1 MIRSHIESNFAK
13 STRILL
19 ILDFS
24 GHIRRIVVRNDK
36 TRSRVPPTAGFHNRP
51 LARREGYLYARLP
64 RYEGILLA
72 YLRKVKNLLVEM
84 ERFDTHRIHALEE
97 KRGSEGASADLIPEI
112 GFRLLHAVLRQ
123 SRNQIGIAHP
133 LSEHFRPQNPFRI
146 RRPICHKRNP
156 YDSNIIKYDAI

>member
-1 MIRSHIESNFAK
+1 MLALAIFYVYLRFCRQKRRSPQRVGPSAGFWNQPLSQKGGLSVCAFTA
-13 STRILL
+13 
-19 ILDFS
+19 
-24 GHIRRIVVRNDK
+24 IRRLI
-36 TRSRVPPTAGFHNRP
+36 TC
-51 LARREGYLYARLP
+51 GYEKCPAFS
-64 RYEGILLA
+64 LL
-72 YLRKVKNLLVEM
+72 EM
-84 ERFDTHRIHALEE
+84 ERFDTHCIHALEE

-112 GFRLLHAVLRQ
+112 GFRFLHAVLRQ